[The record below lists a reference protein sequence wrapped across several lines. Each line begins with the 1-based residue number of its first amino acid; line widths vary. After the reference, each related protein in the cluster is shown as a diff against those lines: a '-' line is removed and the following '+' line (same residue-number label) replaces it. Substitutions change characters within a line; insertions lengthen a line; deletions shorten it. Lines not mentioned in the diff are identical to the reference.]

1 MPCSGTPSSLPLL
14 WLSSYRIYAI
24 GGGGAN
30 SVLNVVSEYDTGLT
44 ALDVRAAGK
53 TSIRWAAI
61 KQPAANVLPRGERA
75 R

>member
-1 MPCSGTPSSLPLL
+1 MPDARHGLAAAAIGS
-14 WLSSYRIYAI
+14 RIYAI